1 MSQTLHSCLNRKA
14 VTYDK
19 QSLEYKERLTD
30 LEDLLV
36 DTGLPVTFVNN
47 EKFRKAYRRLDPK
60 FVVPGMSNTSVANSV
75 GVT

>member
-1 MSQTLHSCLNRKA
+1 M

-36 DTGLPVTFVNN
+36 DTGLPVTIVNN

-60 FVVPGMSNTSVANSV
+60 FVVPGMMLSNNSAA
-75 GVT
+75 